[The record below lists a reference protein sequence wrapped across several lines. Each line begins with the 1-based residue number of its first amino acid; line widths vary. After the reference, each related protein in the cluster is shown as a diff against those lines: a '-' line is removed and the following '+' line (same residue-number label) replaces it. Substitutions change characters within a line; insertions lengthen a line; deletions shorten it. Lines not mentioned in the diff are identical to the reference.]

1 MLLTSFEPGKTY
13 VYYVRLALRDGEGI
27 HLPANQRDIRLTLN
41 GQLVDKRYVTM
52 DSYNRWV
59 YGNEPVSI
67 TLPAQSG
74 GGTSFIEPDYYPDYS
89 ENEDVA
95 PAAAPAPASPGRDES
110 DTAPKTADAP
120 TLPTLLLTAFA
131 ALALTVSAK
140 KRLCK

>member
-1 MLLTSFEPGKTY
+1 M
-13 VYYVRLALRDGEGI
+13 
-27 HLPANQRDIRLTLN
+27 TLN
-41 GQLVDKRYVTM
+41 GRLVDKRYVTM

-74 GGTSFIEPDYYPDYS
+74 DGGTSFTEPDYYPDDS

-95 PAAAPAPASPGRDES
+95 PAAAPAPAIPGRDES

-120 TLPTLLLTAFA
+120 ILPTLLLA
-131 ALALTVSAK
+131 ALSALVLVRAK
-140 KRLCK
+140 KRLCR

>member
-1 MLLTSFEPGKTY
+1 MRRGHRLLPPRKRT
-13 VYYVRLALRDGEGI
+13 V
-27 HLPANQRDIRLTLN
+27 RLTLN
-41 GQLVDKRYVTM
+41 GQPVDNRYVSKSL
-52 DSYNRWV
+52 DGKSV

-74 GGTSFIEPDYYPDYS
+74 DGGTSFTEPDYYPDYA

-95 PAAAPAPASPGRDES
+95 PAAAPAPAIPGRDES

-120 TLPTLLLTAFA
+120 ILPTLLLTAFA
-131 ALALTVSAK
+131 ALALTVSTK

>member
-1 MLLTSFEPGKTY
+1 MRRGHRLLPPRKRA
-13 VYYVRLALRDGEGI
+13 V
-27 HLPANQRDIRLTLN
+27 RLTLN
-41 GQLVDKRYVTM
+41 GRLVYKRYVTM
-52 DSYNRWV
+52 DSFAQCV

-67 TLPAQSG
+67 TLPAPG
-74 GGTSFIEPDYYPDYS
+74 GNPSLIEPDCYPDDS

-120 TLPTLLLTAFA
+120 ILPTLLLTAFA

>member
-1 MLLTSFEPGKTY
+1 M
-13 VYYVRLALRDGEGI
+13 
-27 HLPANQRDIRLTLN
+27 TLN
-41 GQLVDKRYVTM
+41 GRLVDKRYVTM
-52 DSYNRWV
+52 DSFAQCV

-67 TLPAQSG
+67 TLPAPG
-74 GGTSFIEPDYYPDYS
+74 GNPSLIEPDCYPDDA

-95 PAAAPAPASPGRDES
+95 PAAAPAPAIPGRDES

-120 TLPTLLLTAFA
+120 ILPTLLLTAFA

>member
-1 MLLTSFEPGKTY
+1 MRRGHRLLPPRKRA
-13 VYYVRLALRDGEGI
+13 V
-27 HLPANQRDIRLTLN
+27 RLTLN

-52 DSYNRWV
+52 DSFAQCV

-67 TLPAQSG
+67 TLPAPG
-74 GGTSFIEPDYYPDYS
+74 GNPSWIEPDYYPDDS

-95 PAAAPAPASPGRDES
+95 PAAAPAPATPGRDES

-120 TLPTLLLTAFA
+120 ILPTLLLTAFA

>member
-1 MLLTSFEPGKTY
+1 MRRGHRLLPPRERA
-13 VYYVRLALRDGEGI
+13 V
-27 HLPANQRDIRLTLN
+27 RLTLN
-41 GQLVDKRYVTM
+41 GRLVDKRYVTM

-67 TLPAQSG
+67 TLPAPSG
-74 GGTSFIEPDYYPDYS
+74 GGTSFIEPDYYPDYA

-95 PAAAPAPASPGRDES
+95 PAAAPAPATSGRDKS

-120 TLPTLLLTAFA
+120 ILPTLLLTAFA

-140 KRLCK
+140 KRLCM

>member
-1 MLLTSFEPGKTY
+1 
-13 VYYVRLALRDGEGI
+13 
-27 HLPANQRDIRLTLN
+27 LTLN
-41 GQLVDKRYVTM
+41 GQPVDNRYVSKSL
-52 DSYNRWV
+52 DGKSV

-67 TLPAQSG
+67 TLPAPSG
-74 GGTSFIEPDYYPDYS
+74 GNPSWIEPDYYPDYA

-95 PAAAPAPASPGRDES
+95 PAAAPAPATPGRDES

-120 TLPTLLLTAFA
+120 ILPTLLLTAFA

>member
-1 MLLTSFEPGKTY
+1 M
-13 VYYVRLALRDGEGI
+13 
-27 HLPANQRDIRLTLN
+27 TLN
-41 GQLVDKRYVTM
+41 GQPVDNRYVSKSL
-52 DSYNRWV
+52 DGKSV

-74 GGTSFIEPDYYPDYS
+74 DGGTSFTEPDYYPDYA

-95 PAAAPAPASPGRDES
+95 PAAAPAPAIPGRDES

-120 TLPTLLLTAFA
+120 ILPTLLLAAFA

>member
-1 MLLTSFEPGKTY
+1 MRRGHRLLPPRERA
-13 VYYVRLALRDGEGI
+13 V
-27 HLPANQRDIRLTLN
+27 RLTLN

-52 DSYNRWV
+52 DSFAQSV
-59 YGNEPVSI
+59 YGNEPVTI
-67 TLPAQSG
+67 ALPAQSG
-74 GGTSFIEPDYYPDYS
+74 DGGTSFTEPDYYPDDS

-95 PAAAPAPASPGRDES
+95 PAAAPAPAIPGRDES

-120 TLPTLLLTAFA
+120 ILPTLLLTAFA

>member
-1 MLLTSFEPGKTY
+1 MRRGHRLLPPRK
-13 VYYVRLALRDGEGI
+13 
-27 HLPANQRDIRLTLN
+27 RDIRLTLN

-52 DSYNRWV
+52 DSYNKWV
-59 YGNEPVSI
+59 YGNEPVTI

-74 GGTSFIEPDYYPDYS
+74 DGGTSFIEPDYYPDYA

-95 PAAAPAPASPGRDES
+95 PAAAPAPATPGRDES

-120 TLPTLLLTAFA
+120 ILPTLLLTAFA

-140 KRLCK
+140 KRQCK

>member
-1 MLLTSFEPGKTY
+1 MRRGHRLLPPRKRA
-13 VYYVRLALRDGEGI
+13 V
-27 HLPANQRDIRLTLN
+27 RLTLN
-41 GQLVDKRYVTM
+41 GQPVDNRYVSKSL
-52 DSYNRWV
+52 DGKSV

-74 GGTSFIEPDYYPDYS
+74 STSFIEPDYYPDDS

-95 PAAAPAPASPGRDES
+95 PAAAPAPATPGRDES
-110 DTAPKTADAP
+110 DTTPKTADAP
-120 TLPTLLLTAFA
+120 ILPTLLLAAFA

>member
-1 MLLTSFEPGKTY
+1 M
-13 VYYVRLALRDGEGI
+13 
-27 HLPANQRDIRLTLN
+27 TLN
-41 GQLVDKRYVTM
+41 GRFVDKRYVTM
-52 DSYNRWV
+52 DSYNKSV

-74 GGTSFIEPDYYPDYS
+74 GNPSLIEPDCYPDDA

-95 PAAAPAPASPGRDES
+95 PAAAPAPATPGRDES

-120 TLPTLLLTAFA
+120 ILPTLLLTAFA

-140 KRLCK
+140 KRLCR

>member
-1 MLLTSFEPGKTY
+1 M
-13 VYYVRLALRDGEGI
+13 
-27 HLPANQRDIRLTLN
+27 TLN
-41 GQLVDKRYVTM
+41 GRLVDKRYVTM
-52 DSYNRWV
+52 DSYHRWV

-74 GGTSFIEPDYYPDYS
+74 GGNPSLIEPDCYPDDA

-95 PAAAPAPASPGRDES
+95 PAAAPAPAIPGRDES

-120 TLPTLLLTAFA
+120 ILPTLLLAAFA

>member
-1 MLLTSFEPGKTY
+1 MRRGHRLLPPRKRA
-13 VYYVRLALRDGEGI
+13 V
-27 HLPANQRDIRLTLN
+27 RLTLN

-52 DSYNRWV
+52 DSFNKWV

-74 GGTSFIEPDYYPDYS
+74 DGGTSFTEPDYYPDYS

-95 PAAAPAPASPGRDES
+95 PAAAPAPATPGRDES

-120 TLPTLLLTAFA
+120 ILPTLLLAAFA

>member
-1 MLLTSFEPGKTY
+1 M
-13 VYYVRLALRDGEGI
+13 
-27 HLPANQRDIRLTLN
+27 TLN
-41 GQLVDKRYVTM
+41 GRLVDKRYVTM
-52 DSYNRWV
+52 DSFAQSV

-74 GGTSFIEPDYYPDYS
+74 GNPSWIEPDCYPDDS

-95 PAAAPAPASPGRDES
+95 PAAAPAPATPRRDES

-120 TLPTLLLTAFA
+120 TLPTLLLAAFA

>member
-1 MLLTSFEPGKTY
+1 MRRGHRLLPPRKHA
-13 VYYVRLALRDGEGI
+13 V
-27 HLPANQRDIRLTLN
+27 RLTLN
-41 GQLVDKRYVTM
+41 GQPVDNRYVSKSL
-52 DSYNRWV
+52 DGKSV

-74 GGTSFIEPDYYPDYS
+74 GNPSWIEPDYYPDDS

-95 PAAAPAPASPGRDES
+95 PAAAPAPATPGRDES

-120 TLPTLLLTAFA
+120 ILPTLLLAAFA

-140 KRLCK
+140 KRLCR